1 LSLVVKL
8 KTISFLKMKIK
19 NLLTFLLFFSVPFLI
34 FSQNITIIG
43 KVKDAETKEGLPA
56 CNIFVNSTTIGV
68 NSDIDGNYRFNN
80 LNFSE
85 FDLVFTYVGYVS
97 ATKKIVAK
105 AGETIE
111 VDIELMPSDNL
122 LTEVQIKSK
131 RDKKW
136 EKQLKKFKNYFL
148 GYSDFANKCE
158 IENAWVIDFEETDQG
173 FLAKAQEPIK
183 ILNNAL
189 GYQVSFELIDFFVGK
204 DVHRIG
210 GNVYFTELVPINKA
224 KLEEWYTNRA
234 LSYKKSPAFL
244 FKSLIDRKLEGDR
257 LQLYVPKPGSNAIR
271 TDNFDAELGKT
282 VISFDTKNLVGN
294 GKSPEI
300 KKIYIPDELE
310 VHNQG
315 VKSELRTY
323 QGVDYGISWM
333 QVKGNHA
340 YVNINGMPLN
350 AKDLVLSGDMD
361 YLKVSGI
368 LPTDYD
374 PSSSANEAYFL
385 RFEKPPFAEKVHL
398 HTDRTAYFEGDK
410 IWYKAYLNYTAFA
423 AKDSASKVLYVQL
436 IKPNQEI
443 FETQKLEVS
452 NGFAYGNIE
461 LPLDLPKGNY
471 QIRAFTNYMRNF
483 EGMMFSE
490 ILPVFSRNEM
500 PEYPIGEL
508 LDSTVFGIVPEI
520 DNYNLKTGEFAI
532 SFKDMAQNPI
542 GANFSVSVN
551 NPNFAPEFGFI
562 PDIASDLNLREVQKV
577 RAFPHRMEHGLDI
590 DGVFL
595 DKKRVPQKGEL
606 NVFVNNLQNFTS
618 TTANASG
625 NFVFKNLSFYGDS
638 DIYLQAVS
646 KKQKENIFII
656 KNDNNFPKVS
666 PIPKIDNIK
675 TTIGNQPYF
684 EDIIAEDSSAA
695 TPETKNEKNKQKMLY
710 GKPDYVIEESEINYN
725 NDILGIINSIL
736 RKVPSARNSNGSIV
750 LRGGAA
756 SVFNSNFALV
766 LIDGVPMGSMTSVNV
781 NNIQK
786 IEVVTRMASMY
797 GDLGKNGIVA
807 IFLKDKKGLNEELK
821 GENFTQVAVKGYN
834 RPEVFIPARIK
845 MTNENNKPTVYWN
858 PEVLTN
864 EKGLGYFS
872 IGENV
877 TLPLKVCIEGVTQNN
892 NPFRKVFYLK

>member
-1 LSLVVKL
+1 MKL
-8 KTISFLKMKIK
+8 K
-19 NLLTFLLFFSVPFLI
+19 NLLTFLLFFSVPCLI

-43 KVKDAETKEGLPA
+43 KVKDAETKEGLPS

-68 NSDIDGNYRFNN
+68 NTDIDGNYRFNN

-85 FDLVFTYVGYVS
+85 FDLVFTYVGYVTV
-97 ATKKIVAK
+97 TKKIVAK
-105 AGETIE
+105 VGETIV
-111 VDIELMPSDNL
+111 VDIELKPSDNL

-148 GYSDFANKCE
+148 GYSDFADKCE

-224 KLEEWYTNRA
+224 KLEEWYVNRA

-244 FKSLIDRKLEGDR
+244 FKSLIDKKLEGDR
-257 LQLYVPKPGSNAIR
+257 IQLYVPKPGSNAIR

-282 VISFDTKNLVGN
+282 VIGFDAENLVGN

-300 KKIYIPDELE
+300 KKIYIPNELE

-323 QGVDYGISWM
+323 LGVDYGISWM
-333 QVKGNHA
+333 QVKGNHV
-340 YVNINGMPLN
+340 YVNTNGMPLN
-350 AKDLVLSGDMD
+350 VKDLILSGDMD

-374 PSSSANEAYFL
+374 PGSSANEAYFL
-385 RFEKPPFAEKVHL
+385 KFEKPPFAEKVHL

-410 IWYKAYLNYTAFA
+410 IWYKAYLNYTSFA

-490 ILPVFSRNEM
+490 IIPVFSRNEM
-500 PEYPIGEL
+500 PQCAIDQL
-508 LDSTVFGIVPEI
+508 MDSSSFSVVPEI
-520 DNYNLKTGEFAI
+520 ANYDLKKGEFTI
-532 SFKDMAQNPI
+532 SFKDLAQNPQ

-551 NPNFAPEFGFI
+551 NPNFAPEFDFI
-562 PDIASDLNLREVQKV
+562 PNIASDLNLREIQKV
-577 RAFPHRMEHGLDI
+577 KAFPHKMEHGLEI

-606 NVFVNNLQNFTS
+606 NVFVNNLQNFSS
-618 TTANASG
+618 TNANASG
-625 NFVFKNLSFYGDS
+625 NFLFKNLSFYGDS

-656 KNDNNFPKVS
+656 KNDNNFPKVL
-666 PIPKIDNIK
+666 PIPKIENIK
-675 TTIGNQPYF
+675 YKIGDQPYF
-684 EDIIAEDSSAA
+684 EDIIAEDLAAA
-695 TPETKNEKNKQKMLY
+695 TPEKKNEKNKQKMLY
-710 GKPDYVIEESEINYN
+710 GKPDYIIEEADINYN
-725 NDILGIINSIL
+725 NGITGIINSIL

-766 LIDGVPMGSMTSVNV
+766 LIDGVPMGSLTSVNF

-797 GDLGKNGIVA
+797 GDLGKNGIIS
-807 IFLKDKKGLNEELK
+807 IFLKDKKGINEELM
-821 GENFTQVAVKGYN
+821 GENFTKVALKGYN
-834 RPEVFIPARIK
+834 RPEVFIPAKIK

-872 IGENV
+872 IGENT

-892 NPFRKVFYLK
+892 IPFRKVFYLK

>member
-1 LSLVVKL
+1 
-8 KTISFLKMKIK
+8 MKIK
-19 NLLTFLLFFSVPFLI
+19 NLLSFLFF
-34 FSQNITIIG
+34 FSITSTVIAQNITIIG
-43 KVKDAETKEGLPA
+43 NVKDAETKEGLPS

-68 NSDIDGNYRFNN
+68 NSDLEGNFRFNG

-97 ATKKIVAK
+97 VTKKIVAK
-105 AGETIE
+105 EGETIT
-111 VDIELMPSDNL
+111 VNVELKPSDNM
-122 LTEVQIKSK
+122 LTEVQVKSK

-148 GYSDFANKCE
+148 GYSEFADKCE
-158 IENAWVIDFEETDQG
+158 IENAWVIDFEETDEG
-173 FLAKAQEPIK
+173 FSAKAQEPIK
-183 ILNNAL
+183 IVNTAL

-210 GNVYFTELVPINKA
+210 GNVYFTELVPNNKA
-224 KLEEWYTNRA
+224 KLEEWYANRA

-244 FKSLIDRKLEGDR
+244 FKSLIDNKLEGDR
-257 LQLYVPKPGSNAIR
+257 LQLYIPKPGSNAIR
-271 TDNFDAELGKT
+271 TDNFDIELGKS

-300 KKIYIPDELE
+300 KKIYIPNELE

-315 VKSELRTY
+315 VKSDLRTY

-333 QVKGNHA
+333 QVKGNNV
-340 YVNINGMPLN
+340 YVNTNGMPFN
-350 AKDLVLSGDMD
+350 VKDIVVSGDMD

-385 RFEKPPFAEKVHL
+385 KFEKPPFAEKVHL
-398 HTDRTAYFEGDK
+398 HTDRTAYFQGDK
-410 IWYKAYLNYTAFA
+410 IWYKAYLNYTSFA

-436 IKPNQEI
+436 INPNQEI
-443 FETQKLEVS
+443 LENQKLEVS

-461 LPLDLPKGNY
+461 LPADLPKGNY
-471 QIRAFTNYMRNF
+471 QIRGFTNYMRNF
-483 EGMMFSE
+483 DGMMFSE

-500 PEYPIGEL
+500 PEYSTAEPS
-508 LDSTVFGIVPEI
+508 DSIVLRVLPEI
-520 DNYNLKTGEFAI
+520 DSYDLKTGEFTL
-532 SFKDMAQNPI
+532 SFKDLAQNPM

-551 NPNFAPEFGFI
+551 NPNFAPEFDFFPKI
-562 PDIASDLNLREVQKV
+562 SSDLNLKEVQKV
-577 RAFPHRMEHGLDI
+577 REFPYRMEYGLEI

-606 NVFVNNLQNFTS
+606 NVFVNNLQNFSSTS
-618 TTANASG
+618 ADASG
-625 NFVFKNLSFYGDS
+625 NFVFKNLSFYGDA
-638 DIYLQAVS
+638 DIYLQPVS

-656 KNDNNFPKVS
+656 KNDNDFPKVS
-666 PIPKIDNIK
+666 PSPKIDEIK
-675 TTIGNQPYF
+675 KKTSNLPYF
-684 EDIIAEDSSAA
+684 EDIKEEELVAAE
-695 TPETKNEKNKQKMLY
+695 EKKVERNTQKMLY
-710 GKPDYVIEESEINYN
+710 GKADYVIEESEINYN
-725 NDILGIINSIL
+725 NGITGVINSIL

-766 LIDGVPMGSMTSVNV
+766 LIDGVPMGSLNSVQV
-781 NNIQK
+781 NNIAK
-786 IEVVTRMASMY
+786 IEVVSRMAPMY
-797 GDLGKNGIVA
+797 GDLGKNGIVS
-807 IFLKDKKGLNEELK
+807 IFLKDKKSANEEMIGK
-821 GENFTQVAVKGYN
+821 NFTQVALKGYN

-845 MTNENNKPTVYWN
+845 MINETNKPTIYWN
-858 PEVLTN
+858 PEVITN
-864 EKGLGYFS
+864 EKGLGHFS
-872 IGENV
+872 IGENA

-892 NPFRKVFYLK
+892 IPFRKVFYLK